1 MKGKIMRV
9 SPDGEPLVA
18 SLRSLAVTPE
28 EKLIERQMQAT
39 IIEAMQFLTAR
50 ELLVIDLI
58 YGLTLRES
66 KTRVAVAKQLGLN
79 PSRIGQI
86 ESKAFRKMKHPDCSR
101 GLRQFLADYDK

>member
-1 MKGKIMRV
+1 MRV

-39 IIEAMQFLTAR
+39 IMEAMKFLTDR
-50 ELLVIDLI
+50 ESLIIDSI

-66 KTRVAVAKQLGLN
+66 KTRVAVAEELGVN
-79 PSRIGQI
+79 SSRIHQI
-86 ESKAFRKMKHPDCSR
+86 ECRAIRKLKHPDCFR
-101 GLRQFLADYDK
+101 NLRHLLADYDK